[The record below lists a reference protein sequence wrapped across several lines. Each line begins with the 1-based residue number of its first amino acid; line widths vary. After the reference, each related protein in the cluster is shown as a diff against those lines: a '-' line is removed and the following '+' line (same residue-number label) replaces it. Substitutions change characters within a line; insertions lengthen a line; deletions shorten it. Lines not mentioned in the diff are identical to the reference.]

1 MPDAFA
7 PAAVVAVAAVADDP
21 ALAARDPAV
30 DRERLALAHQRF
42 QICESAEATLRAHQL
57 EDLAFEASDQ
67 WDAGL
72 KSQRDQD
79 KRPCLTIQRISG
91 AVKQIAN
98 SERRN
103 PPAIQ
108 VNPVDEFA
116 DQDTAEV
123 LQGLIRHIE
132 LQSDADIC
140 YETAGESAARI
151 GLGFVRLR
159 SRYLDDAS
167 FNQEVILE
175 RLLNRFNVYVDPAAV
190 EFTKADA
197 RFAFITQDLTR
208 EEYKARWGDS
218 QLAGSLD
225 RFSSLGDPGRTWIS
239 DDTVRVAEYDYLD
252 TAPETIGAFPGPDGR
267 AVVLPE
273 AQWPPGL
280 TPTRQRV
287 VERKTVQWCLITGA
301 EILEETTLPGTR
313 IPIFPAVGEE
323 RVLADGTIDYRG
335 IVRDAKD
342 PQRIV
347 NAMESAIVEGIGL
360 GPRAPWVMY
369 AGQDEG
375 FTDMWSTANSRNWHT
390 LYANAKTDET
400 GEAILPIPQR
410 HVVEPP
416 IQATAMA
423 AQRAENNLRAVM
435 GFVDVHGSERNP
447 EQSGRAILARQHQAE
462 GEQLNY
468 PDNLGRMVRAI
479 GRTLLD
485 WIPHYYDVPQVVRIL
500 GLDDQPKSV
509 LVHAGQPPDLGGL
522 DAETFKQANGLS
534 GIYDLSTGRYDV
546 TISTGPSFQSRR
558 QEAVESM
565 VEFVRAYPA
574 AFPMIG
580 DLLTKEMDWPGA
592 RTISERLKKMLPPA
606 LQEQAPGAPPPL
618 PPEVQQQLQQGEQT
632 IAALTQELQ
641 QLQGAAQAKAGDQ
654 ASRERIAAA
663 DRESKERIATL
674 QAQVDLMQS
683 QIAAQSS
690 KAEALLREQMENLRQ
705 LHQRSHDAL
714 CQRLEGVLRPAA
726 AAMMRARGAVRM
738 LCIMGMCSSAKD
750 PLLRILC

>member
-1 MPDAFA
+1 MADAYAPVAAPDAA
-7 PAAVVAVAAVADDP
+7 PAGR
-21 ALAARDPAV
+21 AARDPAA
-30 DRERLALAHQRF
+30 DRDRLALAHQRF
-42 QICESAEATLRAHQL
+42 QICERAEATLRAHQL

-67 WDAGL
+67 WDPGL
-72 KSQRDQD
+72 KTQRDQD

-159 SRYLDDAS
+159 SRYLDDQS

-175 RLLNRFNVYVDPAAV
+175 RLLNRFTVYVDPAAV

-197 RFAFITQDLTR
+197 RYAFITQELAR
-208 EEYKARWGDS
+208 EEYRARRPDS
-218 QLAGSLD
+218 LLAESLD
-225 RFSSLGDPGRTWIS
+225 RFSSLGDPARTWIG
-239 DDTVRVAEYDYLD
+239 DDTIRIAEYYYVDI
-252 TAPETIGAFPGPDGR
+252 TKETIGAFPGPDGR
-267 AVVLPE
+267 ALVLPE
-273 AQWPPGL
+273 DQWPPGL

-287 VERKTVQWCLITGA
+287 VERKTVKWCLITGA
-301 EILEETTLPGTR
+301 EILEETELPGTR

-375 FTDMWSTANSRNWHT
+375 FTDMWATANSRNWHA

-400 GEAILPIPQR
+400 GDAILGLPQR
-410 HVVEPP
+410 NVVEPP
-416 IQATAMA
+416 IQATALA

-479 GRTLLD
+479 GRTLLE
-485 WIPHYYDVPQVVRIL
+485 WIPHYYDVPQIVRIL
-500 GLDDQPKSV
+500 GLDNQPKSV

-522 DAETFKQANGLS
+522 DAETFQQAKGLS

-592 RTISERLKKMLPPA
+592 RTISERLKKLLPPP
-606 LQEQAPGAPPPL
+606 LQDQPPGAPPAL
-618 PPEVQQQLQQGEQT
+618 PPEVQQQLQQG
-632 IAALTQELQ
+632 QELVQ
-641 QLQGAAQAKAGDQ
+641 QQQQRIQELESGMAAKAVDLQ
-654 ASRERIAAA
+654 TRERIAAA

-683 QIAAQSS
+683 QIAAQAS
-690 KAEALLREQMENLRQ
+690 KAEVLFTEQMENLRQ
-705 LHQRSHDAL
+705 AHQRQHDAL
-714 CQRLEGVLRPAA
+714 CQRLDVVLRPAA
-726 AAMMRARGAVRM
+726 PTRAPEGR
-738 LCIMGMCSSAKD
+738 
-750 PLLRILC
+750 